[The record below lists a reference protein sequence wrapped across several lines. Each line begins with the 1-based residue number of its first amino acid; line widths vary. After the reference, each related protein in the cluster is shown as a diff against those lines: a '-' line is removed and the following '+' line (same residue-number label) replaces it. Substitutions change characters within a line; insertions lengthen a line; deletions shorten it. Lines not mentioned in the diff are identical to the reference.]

1 MFTMIR
7 KYTLS
12 PKGGLT
18 DLGDRVREGF
28 LPIVRSIPGFVN
40 YTAFGSEEK
49 EQDVIVTVS
58 TFTTREGA
66 EESAIRA
73 AEWVAQNRGEYQLT
87 QPQITT
93 GHVLATTWTPATTG
107 ATATYT
113 A

>member
-1 MFTMIR
+1 MYTMIR
-7 KYTLS
+7 KYVLS

-18 DLGDRVREGF
+18 DLGERVREGF
-28 LPIVRSIPGFVN
+28 LPVVRTIPGFVN
-40 YTAFGSEEK
+40 YTAFGSEEQ
-49 EQDVIVTVS
+49 EHDVIVTVS

-93 GHVLATTWTPATTG
+93 GQVLATTAMPTTTG
-107 ATATYT
+107 AATYT
-113 A
+113 P